1 MKHTARYFSLPR
13 PILSRAIK
21 LLGSALIVLA
31 PMSLALW
38 PASDALSVAGKSTGW
53 CSDNSGRNFRCG
65 SGGGGGGGGGAG
77 CATAYQNSDAAI
89 SKSNSS
95 GLVTA
100 GNHAWDRG
108 DFANAADLYHS
119 ALVENPNNR
128 TARSNHS
135 NAINKLGVDR
145 YDIGDYDSAFL
156 FFDRALRDAPANRR
170 ETKKKNLAL
179 AQSRMSGSLNCSTCG
194 KAVIS
199 DVGYGLDNSASFL
212 SYANQAAANFDNCTR
227 RISDSCDNS
236 NGKWLRGMIK
246 NCSIT
251 IQSIQ
256 GIKSCIAEAWRKVN

>member
-21 LLGSALIVLA
+21 LLGSALIVLV

-119 ALVENPNNR
+119 ALVENR
-128 TARSNHS
+128 TTEPHAATTATPSINWVWTATTSGIMTVPSCFLIVPCAMPPPIEEKQRRKISLWHS
-135 NAINKLGVDR
+135 
-145 YDIGDYDSAFL
+145 
-156 FFDRALRDAPANRR
+156 R
-170 ETKKKNLAL
+170 ECLA
-179 AQSRMSGSLNCSTCG
+179 
-194 KAVIS
+194 V
-199 DVGYGLDNSASFL
+199 
-212 SYANQAAANFDNCTR
+212 
-227 RISDSCDNS
+227 
-236 NGKWLRGMIK
+236 
-246 NCSIT
+246 
-251 IQSIQ
+251 
-256 GIKSCIAEAWRKVN
+256 